1 MSDELRMGELDVD
14 GALEEAIAGLHGDTR
29 ATFLRRAVVGGA
41 MLLGVSAAPAEAA
54 VDRRDEAILNYAL
67 TLEYIQE
74 VFYGEVER
82 LGTLS
87 GGLAEQARVVGAHE
101 RAHVKAFRQVL
112 GARAVKR
119 PRFDFRG
126 ATESAERFRRTAVA
140 FEDLAVAAYKAQA
153 PLIQSRAYL
162 VPALAIHTVEARHAA
177 WIRRLAG
184 ITPAADAFDEP
195 RSRQSTLGIVAST
208 KFEVMKASSRR
219 RPKFTG

>member
-1 MSDELRMGELDVD
+1 MSEDLRLEELDVD
-14 GALEEAIAGLHGDTR
+14 GALEEAIATLHGETR

-41 MLLGVSAAPAEAA
+41 ALLAASAVPAEAA
-54 VDRRDEAILNYAL
+54 IDRRDVGILNYAL
-67 TLEYIQE
+67 TLEYLQK

-82 LGTLS
+82 IGALT

-101 RAHVKAFRQVL
+101 RAHVKAFRAVL
-112 GARAVKR
+112 GERAVKQ

-126 ATESAERFRRTAVA
+126 ATESADRFRRTAVA
-140 FEDLAVAAYKAQA
+140 FEDLAVAAYKGQA
-153 PLIQSRAYL
+153 PLIQRRAYL

-184 ITPAADAFDEP
+184 ITPAADAFDQP
-195 RSRQSTLGIVAST
+195 RSKTSTLGIVAAT
-208 KFEVMKASSRR
+208 KFEVMKPASRR